1 MSRVLLVE
9 DEPAIADTL
18 VYALETECFSVTH
31 TLTGIDALAAAARES
46 FDLAIL
52 DIGLPDIT
60 GLDVCRRLRETSPI
74 PVLFLTARDGEVNRI
89 LGLELGGDDYVTKPF
104 SPREIVARV
113 RAILR
118 RSGNSNHSN
127 HTNHTHPAPPAA
139 VSGPGLQHDT
149 SAMRIH
155 FDGRPLDLTAHE
167 YKLLLVLMERPGRVF
182 TRDQLLDHAW
192 EDPGAVTDRTVDAHI
207 KSIRAKLRAARA
219 GAENLIETRRGLGYS
234 LVPAP

>member
-18 VYALETECFSVTH
+18 IYALETECFSVTH
-31 TLTGIDALAAAARES
+31 SLTGTDALAAAARETHD
-46 FDLAIL
+46 FAIL
-52 DIGLPDIT
+52 DIGLPDMT
-60 GLDVCRRLRETSPI
+60 GLDVCRRLRETSAI
-74 PVLFLTARDGEVNRI
+74 PVLFLTARDGEVDRI

-118 RSGNSNHSN
+118 RSGNASP
-127 HTNHTHPAPPAA
+127 TPAPAA
-139 VSGPGLQHDT
+139 SFPPTGLHHDA
-149 SAMRIH
+149 SSMRIH
-155 FDGRPLDLTAHE
+155 FGHTPLDLTAHE
-167 YKLLLVLMERPGRVF
+167 YKLLLVLIGKPGRVF

-192 EDPGAVTDRTVDAHI
+192 QDPGAVTDRTVDAHI
-207 KSIRAKLRAARA
+207 KSIRAKLRAASP

-234 LVPAP
+234 LATAP